1 MNKWIRLGI
10 HHRGCIL
17 QNKINCYYEIQAS
30 AVNSYLIEGD
40 SIYSTLKSRTII
52 MVNKHFNDISDGTYV
67 MKYDNNLLV
76 KRLQVLPK
84 GIITVKSDNTMYEPW
99 EINKEDING
108 TDIELIGRVVWSGQ
122 RM

>member
-1 MNKWIRLGI
+1 
-10 HHRGCIL
+10 
-17 QNKINCYYEIQAS
+17 
-30 AVNSYLIEGD
+30 
-40 SIYSTLKSRTII
+40 